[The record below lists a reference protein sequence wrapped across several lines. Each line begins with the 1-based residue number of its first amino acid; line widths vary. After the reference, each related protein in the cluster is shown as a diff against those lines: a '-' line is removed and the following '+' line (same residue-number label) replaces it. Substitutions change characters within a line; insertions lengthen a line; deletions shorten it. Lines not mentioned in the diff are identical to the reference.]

1 MFYWEICRPCM
12 RCSSDESI
20 SVQTFT
26 RRHNDDRTDQQIP
39 ICLFAAVKTCY
50 YWHILNLAHTY
61 LPFVKDILRVPLFLF
76 LSFPVPTFY
85 IHLLWPRLKKKI
97 NFIMATC
104 CRSRDTKIHS
114 ASDLINL
121 SGGASGQEWRCDRS
135 DHVLNLS
142 RRSSDTTPTFG
153 RVAGIPRRIGRGIL
167 HGRTRSARQYPCDRV
182 CARACGRVWSRV
194 CTWIAWFSY
203 VFDGRH
209 RYRYLYRALR
219 RPTRVQ
225 LGQLA
230 TIHSALRSRELVW
243 VMINR
248 ALCTWYHAR
257 VCLCLNTHKFARAR
271 VRA

>member
-1 MFYWEICRPCM
+1 
-12 RCSSDESI
+12 
-20 SVQTFT
+20 
-26 RRHNDDRTDQQIP
+26 
-39 ICLFAAVKTCY
+39 
-50 YWHILNLAHTY
+50 
-61 LPFVKDILRVPLFLF
+61 
-76 LSFPVPTFY
+76 
-85 IHLLWPRLKKKI
+85 
-97 NFIMATC
+97 MATR

-153 RVAGIPRRIGRGIL
+153 RVAGIPRRIGRGDPPRPDTI
-167 HGRTRSARQYPCDRV
+167 RTAISLRSRV
-182 CARACGRVWSRV
+182 CARVWSRVIACDRVWSRV

-257 VCLCLNTHKFARAR
+257 VYVCLCLNTHKFARAR